1 MGDDAVSA
9 PPGGWLDLIARAVGP
24 RSSAASSGCP
34 LIVDAETI
42 GVLLAADRRGRRFA
56 DREIELLAAL
66 AAHAAV
72 ANHIADSVLF
82 RKFRN

>member
-9 PPGGWLDLIARAVGP
+9 PPGGWLDLLAEGGWAEELGGVLGV
-24 RSSAASSGCP
+24 P
-34 LIVDAETI
+34 LILDAETI

-66 AAHAAV
+66 AALAAV
-72 ANHIADSVLF
+72 ANHIADSILF